1 MARPRNTV
9 PNFRLTQRGGRFYVA
24 WWADGR
30 GQRISTGSAD
40 IGAARRFLADFAAGF
55 STPEPPPAS
64 TIGQVL
70 TGYLADRKAAVA
82 SYATLE
88 AATKALRRHLGELS
102 ADALTKERA
111 SFYARQRRAEGY
123 QVGPPDARRTK
134 PVSNGTITRELV
146 TLRAAYAWAR
156 GEGWTVGNP
165 VIPVPPAA
173 PPRDRWL
180 TPAEAGRLLSGCRAV
195 HVRLFVLLAL
205 HTAARAGALL
215 ALQWRQVD
223 LARRRIDLGP
233 SVGKKGRAV
242 VAINDAL
249 LPALMEAHAG
259 RTGDAVIETAAGK
272 PVASIKTGFR
282 AAARR
287 AGLAGVTPHT
297 LRHTA
302 ATWMAQ
308 AGVPLRDVAG
318 VLGHR
323 DTLTTERVYAHHHPD
338 HMRAATGALS
348 AALPGQLA
356 PETKRPASRAMPS
369 KVLKKRGAVGED

>member
-1 MARPRNTV
+1 MARPRNIT

-30 GQRISTGSAD
+30 GQRISTGTAD
-40 IGAARRFLADFAAGF
+40 VVAARRFLAEFASGF
-55 STPEPPPAS
+55 GTPEPPHAP
-64 TIGQVL
+64 TIGALL

-88 AATKALRRHLGELS
+88 AATKALRRHLGDLG
-102 ADALTKERA
+102 ADTLTKERA
-111 SFYARQRRAEGY
+111 LFYARQRRAEGY
-123 QVGPPDARRTK
+123 EVGPPDARRKK

-156 GEGWTVGNP
+156 GEGWTVGQP
-165 VIPVPPAA
+165 VIPVPPAT
-173 PPRDRWL
+173 PSRDRWL
-180 TPAEAGRLLSGCRAV
+180 TPAEATRLLDGCRAA
-195 HVRLFVLLAL
+195 HVRLFMLLAL

-223 LARRRIDLGP
+223 LTRRLIDLGP
-233 SVGKKGRAV
+233 AVGKKGRAV

-249 LPALMEAHAG
+249 LPALTEAHTA
-259 RTGDAVIETAAGK
+259 RTGDSVIETAGGE

-282 AAARR
+282 AAATR
-287 AGLAGVTPHT
+287 AGLTGVTPHT

-308 AGVPLRDVAG
+308 AGVPLRDVAE
-318 VLGHR
+318 VLGHK
-323 DTLTTERVYAHHHPD
+323 DSLMVQRVYAHHHPD

-348 AALPGQLA
+348 AALPAPLA
-356 PETKRPASRAMPS
+356 LVTKTAASRGMPV

>member
-1 MARPRNTV
+1 MARPRNAV

-30 GQRISTGSAD
+30 GQRVSTGTAD
-40 IGAARRFLADFAAGF
+40 LGAARRFLADFAAGF
-55 STPEPPPAS
+55 ATPEPPPS
-64 TIGQVL
+64 PTIGAML
-70 TGYLADRKAAVA
+70 TEYLADRKGHVA

-88 AATKALRRHLGELS
+88 AATNALRRHLGDLS
-102 ADALTKERA
+102 ANALTKERA
-111 SFYARQRRAEGY
+111 LFYARQRRAEGY
-123 QVGPPDARRTK
+123 EVGPPDARRRK
-134 PVSNGTITRELV
+134 PVADGTITRELV
-146 TLRAAYAWAR
+146 TLRAAFAWAR
-156 GEGWTVGNP
+156 GAGWSVGQP

-180 TPAEAGRLLSGCRAV
+180 TPAEAARLLDACRAA

-223 LARRRIDLGP
+223 LERRRLDLGP
-233 SVGKKGRAV
+233 AVGKKGRAV

-249 LPALMEAHAG
+249 LPALEAAHEG
-259 RTGDAVIETAAGK
+259 RTGDAVIETAAGE

-287 AGLAGVTPHT
+287 AGLPGVTPHT

-308 AGVPLRDVAG
+308 AGVPLRDVAA
-318 VLGHR
+318 VLGHK
-323 DTLTTERVYAHHHPD
+323 DSTMVQRVYAHHHPD
-338 HMRAATGALS
+338 HMRAATDVLS
-348 AALPGQLA
+348 AVLPA
-356 PETKRPASRAMPS
+356 PVASVTPLRQKRAARA
-369 KVLKKRGAVGED
+369 K